1 MRIFDKTGAE
11 LTAPDMNKGYL
22 IPDRLFIKH
31 HNAVEAVAEQGHYE
45 TLREYPNGGK
55 DVSWV
60 IDVPAVEAK
69 AEYDEYEEI
78 MRYVE
83 YAANELAARRIAE
96 LKELLQNT
104 DYMILKVVEGAA
116 TLSQIAE
123 TVKKRAAW
131 RKEIN
136 ELEDAANE

>member
-11 LTAPDMNKGYL
+11 LTTPDMNKGYL
-22 IPDRLFIKH
+22 MPDRLLIKH
-31 HNAVEAVAEQGHYE
+31 HKAVEAVEEQGHFE
-45 TLREYPNGGK
+45 TVQEYPNGGK
-55 DVSWV
+55 DVAWV

-69 AEYDEYEEI
+69 AAYDEYEEI

-96 LKELLQNT
+96 LKELLRNT
-104 DYMILKVVEGAA
+104 DYMILKVVEGAT